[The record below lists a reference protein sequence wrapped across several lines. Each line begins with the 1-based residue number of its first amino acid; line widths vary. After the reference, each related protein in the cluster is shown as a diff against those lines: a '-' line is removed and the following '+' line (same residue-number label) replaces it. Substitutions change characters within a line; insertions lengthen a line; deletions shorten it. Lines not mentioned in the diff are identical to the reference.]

1 MPTLQQRMVDST
13 EPATRKKAMNALS
26 DFLRDDLEDLAMRK
40 LWRSIFFAMWLADM
54 APVQTELAMNVG
66 KTIHRF
72 RDVAAARRW
81 LAAFCGT
88 VRGEWD
94 RLDKYRVDK
103 YYMLIR
109 HVLRQ
114 GLAPASRAAVPAGIK
129 LHYAD
134 VVLDELFEAS
144 APLAA
149 AEAFLAPCL
158 AGLRSTDEP
167 LVLRVLDRVC
177 VNAAG
182 RCADDDGA
190 KPVARA
196 VQAAVYGIAQD
207 EATPQ
212 RHRSKLYAAV
222 KALAAATGERVAPSK
237 KRAADPDAEEDDEE
251 EDDEEE
257 ASAAPAKAKPS
268 AKQLKLK
275 ARKRLKQKAAFFQKK
290 KK

>member
-1 MPTLQQRMVDST
+1 MRLVSSQPDIVASLLVARRQKTTMPTLQQRMVDST

-72 RDVAAARRW
+72 RDAAAARRW

-114 GLAPASRAAVPAGIK
+114 GLAFCAKRGWAGDAVAAVGGALEAGFLAEPRYPAGIK

-134 VVLDELFEAS
+134 IVLDELTEAS

-158 AGLRSTDEP
+158 AGLSSTDDP
-167 LVLRVLDRVC
+167 LVLRGVETKSSTRLQC
-177 VNAAG
+177 
-182 RCADDDGA
+182 
-190 KPVARA
+190 
-196 VQAAVYGIAQD
+196 
-207 EATPQ
+207 
-212 RHRSKLYAAV
+212 
-222 KALAAATGERVAPSK
+222 ERI
-237 KRAADPDAEEDDEE
+237 RMY
-251 EDDEEE
+251 
-257 ASAAPAKAKPS
+257 
-268 AKQLKLK
+268 
-275 ARKRLKQKAAFFQKK
+275 
-290 KK
+290 

>member
-54 APVQTELAMNVG
+54 APVQTELAVNVG

-72 RDVAAARRW
+72 RDVAARAG
-81 LAAFCGT
+81 LAFCAK
-88 VRGEWD
+88 RGWAGD
-94 RLDKYRVDK
+94 AV
-103 YYMLIR
+103 
-109 HVLRQ
+109 
-114 GLAPASRAAVPAGIK
+114 AAVEGALDAGFLAEPRYPAGIK

-134 VVLDELFEAS
+134 VVLDELCEAS

-177 VNAAG
+177 DNAAG

-222 KALAAATGERVAPSK
+222 KAPPRRRANVAPSS
-237 KRAADPDAEEDDEE
+237 AADPDAEEDDDE
-251 EDDEEE
+251 EDDEE